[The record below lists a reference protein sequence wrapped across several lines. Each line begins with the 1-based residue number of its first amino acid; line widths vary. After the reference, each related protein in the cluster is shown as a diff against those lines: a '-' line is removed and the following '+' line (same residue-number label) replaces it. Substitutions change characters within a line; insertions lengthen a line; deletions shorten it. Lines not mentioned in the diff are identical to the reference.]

1 MTKSEWKV
9 TMTTNFLNKTSI
21 LAELWMNYRDD
32 EGLQD
37 FVEYNDLGLPLA
49 YFLYNELVLP
59 TKQSEIYIEE
69 TFSLL
74 VAALDVED
82 VGFESL
88 DEMLGLANEND

>member
-1 MTKSEWKV
+1 
-9 TMTTNFLNKTSI
+9 
-21 LAELWMNYRDD
+21 MNYRDD

-59 TKQSEIYIEE
+59 TKQSELYIEE

-88 DEMLGLANEND
+88 DEMLGSANEND

>member
-1 MTKSEWKV
+1 
-9 TMTTNFLNKTSI
+9 MTTNFLNKTSI

-59 TKQSEIYIEE
+59 TKQSEMYIEE
-69 TFSLL
+69 TFNLL
-74 VAALDVED
+74 VAALEVED
-82 VGFESL
+82 IGFESL
-88 DEMLGLANEND
+88 DEMLGEANKDD

>member
-69 TFSLL
+69 TFGLL
-74 VAALDVED
+74 VAALEVED
-82 VGFESL
+82 TGFESL
-88 DEMLGLANEND
+88 DEMLGEANKDD

>member
-1 MTKSEWKV
+1 
-9 TMTTNFLNKTSI
+9 MTTNFLNKTSI

-37 FVEYNDLGLPLA
+37 FIEYNDLGLPLA

-59 TKQSEIYIEE
+59 TKQAEVYIDE
-69 TFSLL
+69 TFNLL
-74 VAALDVED
+74 VAALGVDD

-88 DEMLGLANEND
+88 DEMLGVANQDD

>member
-1 MTKSEWKV
+1 
-9 TMTTNFLNKTSI
+9 MTTNFLNKTSI

-32 EGLQD
+32 DGLQD

-88 DEMLGLANEND
+88 DEMLGSANEND